1 MDTARHGTAIPI
13 ANNGSTASQTK
24 EQKAMTTTRRFCL
37 PLLIWST
44 LFLLLILTGACVPP
58 DFESAALGTVVVGPD
73 DVIHIRSLGALT
85 SAGDLG
91 VPSQRGV
98 ALAVAD
104 YGPIK
109 GHNVTMG
116 AGLDSLCSALGG
128 AAAAATVVGDARVV
142 GVIGTSCS
150 VAAAAASPI
159 VSEAGL
165 LMVSPSNTSP
175 SLTSDLRGKA
185 GSNYHPGYHRVA
197 NNDLYQAQAVAQFAY
212 NELGLRTMAAIHDG
226 DPYTSGLTGAFT
238 AAFEQLGGSVTMAMV
253 NKGDTDMIPL
263 LSQIAANSPDGLF
276 IPLFPEEGA
285 HVIQQ
290 IGRIAALNGL
300 TLIGG
305 TPLLDF
311 ELLAIPESEGFYFTG
326 PELHFE
332 HNVNETTGRS
342 GGDLVA
348 AYEEKYN
355 EAPTSVY
362 MAHAYDAA
370 TILLRAIEEVAVV
383 SGDTLYIDR
392 ARLRA
397 ALTDTTGFGGM
408 VGALSCDA
416 FGDCGTGHLHIIHH
430 TDTTVS
436 DIGSLPIVYF
446 HRPEEHRTP
455 GH

>member
-1 MDTARHGTAIPI
+1 M
-13 ANNGSTASQTK
+13 
-24 EQKAMTTTRRFCL
+24 
-37 PLLIWST
+37 
-44 LFLLLILTGACVPP
+44 
-58 DFESAALGTVVVGPD
+58 
-73 DVIHIRSLGALT
+73 
-85 SAGDLG
+85 
-91 VPSQRGV
+91 
-98 ALAVAD
+98 
-104 YGPIK
+104 
-109 GHNVTMG
+109 
-116 AGLDSLCSALGG
+116 
-128 AAAAATVVGDARVV
+128 
-142 GVIGTSCS
+142 
-150 VAAAAASPI
+150 
-159 VSEAGL
+159 
-165 LMVSPSNTSP
+165 
-175 SLTSDLRGKA
+175 
-185 GSNYHPGYHRVA
+185 
-197 NNDLYQAQAVAQFAY
+197 
-212 NELGLRTMAAIHDG
+212 
-226 DPYTSGLTGAFT
+226 
-238 AAFEQLGGSVTMAMV
+238 
-253 NKGDTDMIPL
+253 
-263 LSQIAANSPDGLF
+263 
-276 IPLFPEEGA
+276 
-285 HVIQQ
+285 IQQ

-305 TPLLDF
+305 TALLDF
-311 ELLAIPESEGFYFTG
+311 ELLTIPESEGFYFTG

-348 AYEEKYN
+348 AYKEKYN

-416 FGDCGTGHLHIIHH
+416 FGDCGAGRLHILHH